1 MIYLVDGA
9 VNSYNFTCLLFDL
22 ADALSLYQHFHL
34 PRQLLLAG
42 NIHTSPTFISK
53 PTKMAES
60 EDGHHIEI
68 VPDDSAWAGVEE
80 NAEDPEE
87 VRVIFSALD
96 SFL

>member
-1 MIYLVDGA
+1 
-9 VNSYNFTCLLFDL
+9 
-22 ADALSLYQHFHL
+22 
-34 PRQLLLAG
+34 
-42 NIHTSPTFISK
+42 
-53 PTKMAES
+53 MAES

-80 NAEDPEE
+80 NADDPEE